1 MSATHVLD
9 STPNSPAKLYLAFD
23 LGWTSWNLAFTTA
36 MAQKPRLRTIPA
48 RDLDGLQR
56 EIQRAKQRFGLPA
69 SAPILS
75 CYEAGRDGFWL
86 HRYLDTQAIHN
97 LVVDAASIEVNRRAR
112 RAKSDRLDVAKL
124 LTMLIRY
131 HGGEHKLWSVVRV
144 PSPDDEDR
152 RQPHR
157 ELMAVKNERT
167 EHSNR
172 VKGLL
177 ANLGIDIYV
186 DEHLPDRIAPLRQWD
201 GSPVP
206 PELTA
211 RILREFERW
220 TLADR
225 QARDL
230 ENAQRRAFRDDETAD
245 VEKLRLLLDLKAI
258 GPMSATL
265 FVREFFGWREIKNR
279 RELASLAGLTPT
291 PYTSGDSQR
300 EQGIS
305 KAGNR
310 RLRWMAVE
318 IAWGWLRWQPQSALS
333 LWYQRRFGSGNARLR
348 KVGIVALARRLLIAL
363 WRYLDQGEVPEGAEF
378 TPWEK
383 KLNGRMPAG
392 ASAVGVAEARG

>member
-1 MSATHVLD
+1 MSATHDHD
-9 STPNSPAKLYLAFD
+9 STSTVSPKLYVAFE
-23 LGWTSWNLAFTTA
+23 LGWTSWNLAFTTG
-36 MAQKPRLRTIPA
+36 MAQKPRLRTVPA

-56 EIQRAKQRFGLPA
+56 EIERAKHRFGLPDTTE
-69 SAPILS
+69 ILS

-86 HRYLDTQAIHN
+86 HRCLEKDGVN
-97 LVVDAASIEVNRRAR
+97 NSVVDAASIEVNRRAR
-112 RAKSDRLDVAKL
+112 RAKSDRLDVGKL

-131 HGGEHKLWSVVRV
+131 HGGERKLWSVVRI
-144 PSPDDEDR
+144 PTPDDEDR

-157 ELMAVKNERT
+157 ELMAVKGERT

-172 VKGLL
+172 MKGLL
-177 ANLGIDIYV
+177 ASVGLDILV
-186 DEHLPDRIAPLRQWD
+186 DEHLPKRLELLRQWD
-201 GSPVP
+201 GRPVP

-211 RILREFERW
+211 RILREFQRW

-230 ENAQRRAFRDDETAD
+230 ESAQRRAFRDDETAD

-258 GPMSATL
+258 GPMSATV
-265 FVREFFGWREIKNR
+265 FVREFFGWRAIKNR
-279 RELASLAGLTPT
+279 RELASLAGLAPT
-291 PYTSGDSQR
+291 PYASGDSQR

-318 IAWGWLRWQPQSALS
+318 IAWGWLRWQPKSALS
-333 LWYQRRFGSGNARLR
+333 VWYQRRFGSGNARLR
-348 KVGIVALARRLLIAL
+348 KVGIVALARKLLIAL

-378 TPWEK
+378 TPWVK
-383 KLNGRMPAG
+383 KLNGH
-392 ASAVGVAEARG
+392 ASAATAAVGAAKA

>member
-1 MSATHVLD
+1 MSATHVPN
-9 STPNSPAKLYLAFD
+9 STPAASAKLYLAFE
-23 LGWTSWNLAFTTA
+23 LGWTSWNLAFTTG
-36 MAQKPRLRTIPA
+36 MAQKPRVRTIPA
-48 RDLDGLQR
+48 RDLDGLQH
-56 EIQRAKQRFGLPA
+56 EIRRAKQRFELA
-69 SAPILS
+69 DDAPVVS

-86 HRYLDTQAIHN
+86 HRYLEKNAIAN
-97 LVVDAASIEVNRRAR
+97 SVVDASSIEVNRRAR

-144 PSPDDEDR
+144 PSPDEEDR

-157 ELMAVKNERT
+157 ELMAVKEERT

-172 VKGLL
+172 IKGLL
-177 ANLGIDIYV
+177 ANLGLDVVV
-186 DEHLPDRIAPLRQWD
+186 DEELPKRLGLLRQWD
-201 GSPVP
+201 ETSVP
-206 PELTA
+206 AELTA
-211 RILREFERW
+211 RILREWERF
-220 TLADR
+220 LLVDR

-230 ENAQRRAFRDDETAD
+230 ENAQWQAFGNNETAD

-265 FVREFFGWREIKNR
+265 FVREFFAWRQIKNR

-291 PYTSGDSQR
+291 PYASGDSQL

-318 IAWGWLRWQPQSALS
+318 IAWSWLRWQPESALS
-333 LWYQRRFGSGNARLR
+333 LWYQRRFSSGNARLR
-348 KVGIVALARRLLIAL
+348 KVGIVALARKLLIAL
-363 WRYLDQGEVPEGAEF
+363 WRYLEQGEVPEGAEF
-378 TPWEK
+378 SPWEK
-383 KLNGRMPAG
+383 KLKKRTSARS
-392 ASAVGVAEARG
+392 AAVGAATP

>member
-1 MSATHVLD
+1 MSATHVYD
-9 STPNSPAKLYLAFD
+9 STPGVSPKFYLAFE
-23 LGWTSWNLAFTTA
+23 LGWTSWNLAFTTG

-56 EIQRAKQRFGLPA
+56 EIQRAKQRFGLPETTA
-69 SAPILS
+69 VLS

-86 HRYLDTQAIHN
+86 HRYLDHEGIAN

-131 HGGEHKLWSVVRV
+131 HGGEPKLWSAVRI
-144 PSPDDEDR
+144 PAPEDEDR

-157 ELMAVKNERT
+157 ELMAIQGERT
-167 EHSNR
+167 EHSHR
-172 VKGLL
+172 IKGLL
-177 ANLGIDIYV
+177 ASIGLDVVV
-186 DEHLPDRIAPLRQWD
+186 DDQLPERLDLLPQWD
-201 GSPVP
+201 GAPVP

-211 RILREFERW
+211 RLLREFARW

-245 VEKLRLLLDLKAI
+245 VAKLRRLLDLKAI

-265 FVREFFGWREIKNR
+265 FVREFFGWRQIRNR

-291 PYTSGDSQR
+291 PYASGDSQR

-318 IAWGWLRWQPQSALS
+318 IAWGWLRWQPNSALS
-333 LWYQRRFGSGNARLR
+333 LWYQRRFGSGNARAR
-348 KVGIVALARRLLIAL
+348 KVGIVALARKLLIAL

-383 KLNGRMPAG
+383 KLNGRLPAG
-392 ASAVGVAEARG
+392 ANVG

>member
-1 MSATHVLD
+1 MSATHVHD
-9 STPNSPAKLYLAFD
+9 STPQEPTKLYLAFD

-56 EIQRAKQRFGLPA
+56 EIQRAKQRFALPD
-69 SAPILS
+69 SAPVHS

-131 HGGEHKLWSVVRV
+131 HGGENKLWSVVRI

-157 ELMAVKNERT
+157 ELIAVKSERT

-177 ANLGIDIYV
+177 ANLGLDILV
-186 DEHLPDRIAPLRQWD
+186 DEQLPNRIALLRQWD
-201 GSPVP
+201 GSPIP

-220 TLADR
+220 MLADR

-265 FVREFFGWREIKNR
+265 FVREFFGWRQIKNR

-291 PYTSGDSQR
+291 PYTSGDSKR

-318 IAWGWLRWQPQSALS
+318 IAWGWLRWQSQSTLS

-348 KVGIVALARRLLIAL
+348 KVGIVALARKLLIAL
-363 WRYLDQGEVPEGAEF
+363 WRYLEKGEVPEGAEF

-392 ASAVGVAEARG
+392 ASTVGAAKA

>member
-1 MSATHVLD
+1 MSATHD
-9 STPNSPAKLYLAFD
+9 ADPTTTAPATLYLALE
-23 LGWTSWNLAFTTA
+23 LGWTSWNLAFTTG

-48 RDLDGLQR
+48 RDLDGLRR
-56 EIQRAKQRFGLPA
+56 EIQRAKQRFGLPDDT
-69 SAPILS
+69 PVRS

-86 HRYLDTQAIHN
+86 DRYLDQKGVRN
-97 LVVDAASIEVNRRAR
+97 LVVDASSIEVNRRAR
-112 RAKSDRLDVAKL
+112 RAKSDRIDVTKL

-131 HGGEHKLWSVVRV
+131 HGGEHKLWGVVNV
-144 PSPDDEDR
+144 PTSDDEDR

-157 ELMAVKNERT
+157 ELMAVKGERT

-172 VKGLL
+172 IKGLL
-177 ANLGIDIYV
+177 ASLGLDVAV
-186 DEHLPDRIAPLRQWD
+186 DEHLPKRLGLLRQWD
-201 GSPVP
+201 GAPVP
-206 PELTA
+206 AELTA

-220 TLADR
+220 TLVDR

-230 ENAQRRAFRDDETAD
+230 ENAQRRAIRRDETAD
-245 VEKLRLLLDLKAI
+245 VEKIRRLLDLKAI

-291 PYTSGDSQR
+291 PYASGDTRR

-318 IAWGWLRWQPQSALS
+318 IAWGWLRWQPNSVLS
-333 LWYQRRFGSGNARLR
+333 RWYQRRFGSGNARLR
-348 KVGIVALARRLLIAL
+348 KVGIVALARKLLIAL
-363 WRYLDQGEVPEGAEF
+363 WRYLDHGEVPEGAEF

-392 ASAVGVAEARG
+392 SGAV

>member
-1 MSATHVLD
+1 MSATHVHD
-9 STPNSPAKLYLAFD
+9 STPEAPPKLYLAFD

-56 EIQRAKQRFGLPA
+56 EIQRAKQRFGLPD
-69 SAPILS
+69 SAAILS

-144 PSPDDEDR
+144 PSLDDEDR

-157 ELMAVKNERT
+157 ELMAVKSERT

-177 ANLGIDIYV
+177 ANLGLDILV
-186 DEHLPDRIAPLRQWD
+186 DEQLPNRIALLRQWD
-201 GSPVP
+201 GSPIP

-265 FVREFFGWREIKNR
+265 FVREFFGWRQIKNR

-291 PYTSGDSQR
+291 PYTSGDSKR

-318 IAWGWLRWQPQSALS
+318 IAWCWLRWQPESALS

-348 KVGIVALARRLLIAL
+348 KVGIVALARKLLIAL
-363 WRYLDQGEVPEGAEF
+363 WRYLEKGEVPEGAEF

-383 KLNGRMPAG
+383 KLNGRMSTG
-392 ASAVGVAEARG
+392 ALAVGAAKA

>member
-1 MSATHVLD
+1 MSATHVQD
-9 STPNSPAKLYLAFD
+9 STPAASSKLYLAFE
-23 LGWTSWNLAFTTA
+23 LGWTSWNLGFTTA
-36 MAQKPRLRTIPA
+36 MAQKPRLRIIPA

-56 EIQRAKQRFGLPA
+56 EIQRAKQRFDLPDDT
-69 SAPILS
+69 PVIS
-75 CYEAGRDGFWL
+75 CSEAGRDGFWL
-86 HRYLDTQAIHN
+86 HRYLAKNAIAN
-97 LVVDAASIEVNRRAR
+97 SVVDAASIEVNRRAR
-112 RAKSDRLDVAKL
+112 RAKSDRLDVVKL

-131 HGGEHKLWSVVRV
+131 HGGEHKLWAVVNV

-152 RQPHR
+152 RLPHR
-157 ELMAVKNERT
+157 ELMAVKGERT

-172 VKGLL
+172 IKGLL
-177 ANLGIDIYV
+177 ANLGLDVVV
-186 DEHLPDRIAPLRQWD
+186 DEQLPKRLSLLRQWD
-201 GSPVP
+201 GVAIP

-220 TLADR
+220 ALADR
-225 QARDL
+225 QTHDR

-265 FVREFFGWREIKNR
+265 FVHEFFGWRQIKNR

-291 PYTSGDSQR
+291 PYASGDSQR

-318 IAWGWLRWQPQSALS
+318 IAWGWLRWQPNSALS
-333 LWYQRRFGSGNARLR
+333 RGSPRRSHGGGSRGEPAGEGSRR
-348 KVGIVALARRLLIAL
+348 PGARRRAYCPA
-363 WRYLDQGEVPEGAEF
+363 R
-378 TPWEK
+378 
-383 KLNGRMPAG
+383 PAG
-392 ASAVGVAEARG
+392 PPPRP

>member
-1 MSATHVLD
+1 MSATHVPD
-9 STPNSPAKLYLAFD
+9 STPTASPKLYLAFE
-23 LGWTSWNLAFTTA
+23 LGWTTWKLAFTTA

-48 RDLDGLQR
+48 RDLDGLRR
-56 EIQRAKQRFGLPA
+56 EIHRAKQRFDLLDDTPVV
-69 SAPILS
+69 S

-86 HRYLDTQAIHN
+86 HRYLDKESVHN
-97 LVVDAASIEVNRRAR
+97 SVVDAASIEVNRRAR

-157 ELMAVKNERT
+157 ELIAVKNERT

-172 VKGLL
+172 IKGLL
-177 ANLGIDIYV
+177 ANLGLDVLV
-186 DEHLPDRIAPLRQWD
+186 DEQLPKRLGLLRQWD
-201 GSPVP
+201 GTPVP
-206 PELTA
+206 TELTA

-258 GPMSATL
+258 GPMSATV
-265 FVREFFGWREIKNR
+265 FVREFFGWRQITNR
-279 RELASLAGLTPT
+279 RELASLAGLCPT
-291 PYTSGDSQR
+291 PYASGDSQR

-318 IAWGWLRWQPQSALS
+318 IAWGWLRWQPASALS
-333 LWYQRRFGSGNARLR
+333 VWYQRRFGSGNARAR
-348 KVGIVALARRLLIAL
+348 KVGIVALARKLLIAL
-363 WRYLDQGEVPEGAEF
+363 WRYLDQGEVPEGAEI

-392 ASAVGVAEARG
+392 SAAVARAHA

>member
-1 MSATHVLD
+1 MSATHVPD
-9 STPNSPAKLYLAFD
+9 STAVASSKLYLAFE
-23 LGWTSWNLAFTTA
+23 LGWTTWNLAFTTG

-48 RDLDGLQR
+48 RDLDALER
-56 EIQRAKQRFGLPA
+56 EIQRSKHRFGLPTE
-69 SAPILS
+69 APVVS

-86 HRYLDTQAIHN
+86 HRYLEKNTIGN

-112 RAKSDRLDVAKL
+112 RAKSDRLDVSKL

-131 HGGEHKLWSVVRV
+131 HGGEHKLWGVVRI

-157 ELMAVKNERT
+157 ELMALKDERT
-167 EHSNR
+167 KHSNR
-172 VKGLL
+172 IKGLL
-177 ANLGIDIYV
+177 ASLGLDVLV
-186 DEHLPDRIAPLRQWD
+186 DEQLPKRLGFLRQWD
-201 GSPVP
+201 GRPVP
-206 PELTA
+206 EELTA

-220 TLADR
+220 TLVDR

-258 GPMSATL
+258 GPISATL
-265 FVREFFGWREIKNR
+265 IVREFFGWRAIKNR
-279 RELASLAGLTPT
+279 RELASLAGLAPT
-291 PYTSGDSQR
+291 PYASGDSQR

-310 RLRWMAVE
+310 RLRWMMVE
-318 IAWGWLRWQPQSALS
+318 VAWGWLRWQPESALS

-348 KVGIVALARRLLIAL
+348 KVGIVALARKLLIAL
-363 WRYLDQGEVPEGAEF
+363 WRYLERGEWPQ
-378 TPWEK
+378 
-383 KLNGRMPAG
+383 G
-392 ASAVGVAEARG
+392 ASAKDWRLTVDSTARRHAKAAAALA

>member
-1 MSATHVLD
+1 MSATHDHD
-9 STPNSPAKLYLAFD
+9 STPEASPKLYLAFE

-36 MAQKPRLRTIPA
+36 MAQKPRLRIIPA

-56 EIQRAKQRFGLPA
+56 EIRRAKQRFDLPND
-69 SAPILS
+69 APFVS

-86 HRYLDTQAIHN
+86 HRYLGQNAVNN

-131 HGGEHKLWSVVRV
+131 HGGEHKLWGVVNV

-172 VKGLL
+172 IKGLL
-177 ANLGIDIYV
+177 ANLGLDVVV
-186 DEHLPDRIAPLRQWD
+186 DEQLPNRLGLLRQWD
-201 GSPVP
+201 GTPVP
-206 PELTA
+206 SELTA

-220 TLADR
+220 TLVDR

-230 ENAQRRAFRDDETAD
+230 ENAQRRAIRRDETVD
-245 VEKLRLLLDLKAI
+245 VEKIRLLLDLKAI

-265 FVREFFGWREIKNR
+265 FVREFFGWRQIKNR
-279 RELASLAGLTPT
+279 RELASLAGLAPT
-291 PYTSGDSQR
+291 PYASGDSQR

-318 IAWGWLRWQPQSALS
+318 IAWGWLRWQPNSALS
-333 LWYQRRFGSGNARLR
+333 LWYQRRFGLGNARLR
-348 KVGIVALARRLLIAL
+348 KVGIVALARKLLIAL

-378 TPWEK
+378 TPWQK
-383 KLNGRMPAG
+383 KLNGRIPAG
-392 ASAVGVAEARG
+392 SKAVSVAHE